1 MQSKKMKELP
11 LVSIIIPT
19 YKRPENLK
27 RAINSV
33 LNQTYTP
40 IEIIV
45 VDDNGNGTKWQ
56 IYTETLL
63 KDYIQQNKIKYIT
76 HEINR
81 NGSAARNTGFHAS
94 QGEYINFL
102 DDDDV
107 FEPTKIQKQIK
118 CLNSHTEEFG
128 ACICNSHIKGFKRSF
143 NTNITFEGNLIQE
156 VLTEKVAFN
165 TSTVLF
171 RRNVLLD
178 LKGFDESFYRHQD
191 WELYVRF
198 FRKYKV
204 CLVADSLLTKIS
216 MPNIITSNPLKAIE
230 YKEKFLLTFKND
242 FLQMPKYKQIYKCQY
257 EQLALAL
264 LIGNH
269 KRKGIQYIRKAFTY
283 GFPSS
288 WVILKYLY
296 YLLHI

>member
-1 MQSKKMKELP
+1 MQSKNIKESP

-45 VDDNGNGTKWQ
+45 VDDNGKGTEWQ

-63 KDYIQQNKIKYIT
+63 KDYIQQNKIKYII
-76 HEINR
+76 HEVNR

-94 QGEYINFL
+94 KGEYINFL

-118 CLNSHTEEFG
+118 CLDSHTKEFG
-128 ACICNSHIKGFKRSF
+128 ACICNTHIKGFKRTF

-156 VLTEKVAFN
+156 VLTEKVSFN

-171 RRNVLLD
+171 RRKVLLN

-204 CLVADSLLTKIS
+204 CLVTDSLLTKIS

-230 YKEKFLLTFKND
+230 YKEKFLLAFKSD

-269 KRKGIQYIRKAFTY
+269 KREGIQYIRKAFTY

>member
-1 MQSKKMKELP
+1 MQSKNTQESP

-81 NGSAARNTGFHAS
+81 NGAAARNTGFNVS

-102 DDDDV
+102 DDDDI

-118 CLNSHTEEFG
+118 CLNAYPKEYG

-143 NTNITFEGNLIQE
+143 NTNITYEGNLIQE
-156 VLTEKVAFN
+156 VLTEEVAFN

-171 RRNVLLD
+171 RRDVLLD
-178 LKGFDESFYRHQD
+178 LKGFDESFFRHQD

-204 CLVADSLLTKIS
+204 CLVADYLLTKIS
-216 MPNIITSNPLKAIE
+216 MPNIITSNPIKAIE

-242 FLQMPKYKQIYKCQY
+242 FQQMPKYKQIYKCQY

>member
-1 MQSKKMKELP
+1 MQSKNIRKSP

-63 KDYIQQNKIKYIT
+63 KDYIQQDKIKYIT
-76 HEINR
+76 HEVNR
-81 NGSAARNTGFHAS
+81 NGSAARNTGFNAS

-102 DDDDV
+102 DDDDI

-118 CLNSHTEEFG
+118 CLNTHPKEYG
-128 ACICNSHIKGFKRSF
+128 ACICNTHIKGFKRSF
-143 NTNITFEGNLIQE
+143 NTNITREGNLIQE
-156 VLTEKVAFN
+156 VLTEEVAFN

-171 RRNVLLD
+171 RRDVLLD

-204 CLVADSLLTKIS
+204 CLVTDFLLTKIS
-216 MPNIITSNPLKAIE
+216 MPNIITNNPLKAIE
-230 YKEKFLLTFKND
+230 YKEKFLQTFKND
-242 FLQMPKYKQIYKCQY
+242 FLQMSRYKQIYKCQY
-257 EQLALAL
+257 EQLALSL
-264 LIGNH
+264 LIGKH
-269 KRKGIQYIRKAFTY
+269 KRKGIRYIKKACTY
-283 GFPSS
+283 GFPSP
-288 WVILKYLY
+288 WVLIKYLY
-296 YLLHI
+296 YLLHL